1 MTPSRPN
8 PPAKSSRKPNVDPWY
23 DIKRDML
30 MYVLESRKGYPVKEL
45 EQWTTEVRNIDV
57 ENMMRTKNSL
67 KHSPDQPKPFFLHF
81 NSPTTHL
88 PTTPQA
94 EFEGKS
100 GDEEWADA
108 LLQMDTDFGT
118 LLDYLTSLNVGDN
131 TIFPATTGRTN

>member
-57 ENMMRTKNSL
+57 EYMMRTKNSL
-67 KHSPDQPKPFFLHF
+67 KHSPDQPKPFFLYF
-81 NSPTTHL
+81 NYSTTHL
-88 PTTPQA
+88 PTTPRA
-94 EFEGKS
+94 EFEDKS
-100 GDEEWADA
+100 GEEEWADE

-118 LLDYLTSLNVGDN
+118 LLDYLTSLDVNDN
-131 TIFPATTGRTN
+131 TIFPTTRGQRN